1 MSRPADSAYDLTVV
15 GVGLVGQEAV
25 TGAAGATSTSSPTTA
40 SGGDDAAAG
49 PSPPLLCR
57 QLTGRGAVVPEL
69 QTDRSEVTARLL
81 CDDPEV
87 IVIIG
92 PADVTEVWETDTWLN
107 PSVFAPQSRAPRGS
121 DRLGRADG
129 PARNERWQRPAKPE
143 GTLLPGYPGRSIRR
157 GSGAYDPRRRTGRA
171 PTARP
176 HAARDPWPRGG
187 LPGRYFPTP
196 WVRCRRPPRSFTRT
210 TRSGSPTLSR
220 T

>member
-69 QTDRSEVTARLL
+69 QAARSEVTARLL

-107 PSVFAPQSRAPRGS
+107 PSVFAPAIAS
-121 DRLGRADG
+121 
-129 PARNERWQRPAKPE
+129 
-143 GTLLPGYPGRSIRR
+143 
-157 GSGAYDPRRRTGRA
+157 
-171 PTARP
+171 
-176 HAARDPWPRGG
+176 AARIWPTRARGW
-187 LPGRYFPTP
+187 P
-196 WVRCRRPPRSFTRT
+196 CS
-210 TRSGSPTLSR
+210 S
-220 T
+220 